1 MSKTAGI
8 PKFSH
13 LVVLTLFHRLTRI
26 RVAMEVGDW
35 AADTEEA
42 TTGLMR
48 CPRGRVVEVAPGVL
62 WATLTTYRSRI
73 GHPHD
78 IR

>member
-1 MSKTAGI
+1 MSSTAGI

-13 LVVLTLFHRLTRI
+13 LVVLTLFHRLTWI
-26 RVAMEVGDW
+26 RVAMEVRDW
-35 AADTEEA
+35 AGDTEEA
-42 TTGLMR
+42 TGLMR

-62 WATLTTYRSRI
+62 WATLTTYRGRI